1 VVLIKNLLTNILF
14 LVALSSFGQLNQK
27 SGEIP
32 EIPVPVKVLA
42 KDSISILNNDTISVS
57 PVTQLADSVAKPLLE
72 SIITYSAVDS
82 IIPDFENQ
90 KMYMYKKAVI
100 NYQNIELKADYIMLD
115 LVSKEVYAEGLPDST
130 GTIVGTPVFKE
141 GNEEF
146 ESKTMRYNF
155 ETQKGIITDVKTTQ
169 GDGFVHS
176 TLTKKISKD
185 EFILRNGKYTTCDAE
200 HPHFYLQMT
209 KAKVISNKKIITG
222 PAYLVLEDFPIYLA
236 GVPFGFFPNSTTYT
250 SGILIPTYGEE
261 QGRGFFL
268 REGGYYWAASDHFDL
283 ALRGDIYSK
292 GSWATKLHT
301 NYKVRYR
308 YSGSLDF
315 SYNLNKY
322 SEEPLPDAKT
332 TKGFSLAWSHSQD
345 SKANPNRTFSAS
357 VNLSTSSFDKEN
369 TYMNNA
375 TSVQTYLQT
384 QKSSSVSYTKKFEN
398 SPFNLSLNLR
408 HSQNSR
414 DTTISLSLPELTF
427 NMTKINPFK
436 VKNRVGS
443 VKWYEKISFS
453 YSGNIKN
460 SISNVSEKEILK
472 QSLVRDWQNGW
483 RHSIPIS
490 LPSFNLFKYINLSPS
505 FNYSER
511 WYTNYINKRY
521 DPNNTYASPREDH
534 IVTDTVYSFRRNYDY
549 SYSLS
554 TSTNIY
560 GMYTMRNPNSRIK
573 AIRHKITPSASF
585 SYSPDFAQKKFGFY
599 GTYIDG
605 SGKEQYY
612 NHFENGVFGSAGP
625 GESGS
630 ISFNLNNNLEAKV
643 LEVSDS
649 IASKDEKPKYKK
661 VKIIDVSM
669 NTSYNMIADSFK
681 LSPIG
686 ISARTTIKGISV
698 NMGANLNPY
707 MVDANGTVYDEYVW
721 NHKSG
726 LNKLGRLTNANM
738 SFGMNFDSKKEKP
751 TAEGNKDK
759 PAGEKPAKS
768 DEIEYV
774 DFNMPWSFRFDY
786 SFYYNNSFRPDI
798 DGKVKPTINQSLNFG
813 GRLSLTEKWSMDMN
827 TNFDI
832 QAMKFSFTTVNIS
845 RTLHCWTMS
854 FNFVPFGDRKSYSF
868 NLSASSAMLRDL
880 KISKQSSWRDN

>member
-1 VVLIKNLLTNILF
+1 MVLIKNLLTNILF

-32 EIPVPVKVLA
+32 EIPVPVKALA
-42 KDSISILNNDTISVS
+42 KDSISILNQDSISVA
-57 PVTQLADSVAKPLLE
+57 PVTQLADSVAKPMLE
-72 SIITYSAVDS
+72 AIITYSAVDS

-90 KMYMYKKAVI
+90 KMYMYKKGVI
-100 NYQNIELKADYIMLD
+100 NYQSIELKADYIMLD
-115 LVSKEVYAEGLPDST
+115 LAKNEVYAEGLPDST
-130 GTIVGTPVFKE
+130 GTIVGTPIFKD
-141 GNEEF
+141 GDEEF
-146 ESKTMRYNF
+146 ESKTLRYNF
-155 ETQKGIITDVKTTQ
+155 KTQKGFITDVKTTQ

-176 TLTKKISKD
+176 NLTKKISKD
-185 EFILRNGKYTTCDAE
+185 EFILRNGKYTTCDAD

-268 REGGYYWAASDHFDL
+268 REGGYYWAANDHFDL

-332 TKGFSLAWSHSQD
+332 TRGFSLAWSHSQD

-436 VKNRVGS
+436 VKNRIGA

-460 SISNVSEKEILK
+460 SISNVKEKEILK

-521 DPNNTYASPREDH
+521 DPNNAYASPREDH

-585 SYSPDFAQKKFGFY
+585 SYTPDFGAKKFGFWDSY
-599 GTYIDG
+599 VDG
-605 SGKEQYY
+605 SGKVNYY
-612 NHFENGVFGSAGP
+612 NHFENGVFGSAGM
-625 GESGS
+625 GESGA

-661 VKIIDVSM
+661 VKIIDISA

-707 MVDANGTVYDEYVW
+707 MVDAKGTVYDEYVW

-751 TAEGNKDK
+751 AAEGNKDK
-759 PAGEKPAKS
+759 TGGEKPVKS

-786 SFYYNNSFRPDI
+786 SFYYNNSYKPNS
-798 DGKVKPTINQSLNFG
+798 DGKIKPTINQSLNFG